1 MMSEATKAKL
11 AEYYATRPAFT
22 GVVKAAP
29 LDTTKAE
36 RRAGKRQLVK
46 KANGS

>member
-1 MMSEATKAKL
+1 MMSEATKAAL
-11 AEYYATRPAFT
+11 DAWRATRPAFS
-22 GVVKAAP
+22 GPVKAAP

-46 KANGS
+46 NAGGT